1 MKVPRRNY
9 RDPEENYDHVYRAIP
24 GEANVSRFINH
35 PRKLVIHNTCA
46 NPYCSEPK
54 EIPWTRTCFDE
65 DLDD

>member
-46 NPYCSEPK
+46 NPWTAEVE
-54 EIPWTRTCFDE
+54 EIFYERTCFDDE
-65 DLDD
+65 VYS